1 MLLIILI
8 VSALVLIAGALILSY
23 WIFKLG
29 FLHTPNPNQD
39 QYRIP
44 DNEQY
49 AVHKERM
56 HSLIA
61 ELDAIPYEPVTI
73 TSHDGLKLF
82 GRYYHFEDG
91 APVHI
96 EFHGYKSL
104 ALRDFCGGNSIVR
117 SLRHNTILVD
127 QRAHGMSEGNAIT
140 YGIKERHDCLTWI
153 EYVISRFGN
162 DTKIFISGV
171 SMGAATVLMATSL
184 PLPQNVVGVIADCP
198 YSSPKE
204 IILKV
209 GKDLKLPSNIMVP
222 FLHIAARIFGHFSL
236 TETDS
241 IESVKVSKVPIL
253 LIHGED
259 DNFVPYEMSL
269 RIAKAC
275 SSELTFLSVPGAGHA
290 LSYMVNA
297 KMYEEA
303 MVRFIENCL
312 K

>member
-1 MLLIILI
+1 MLLIILSII
-8 VSALVLIAGALILSY
+8 VAVLITATLAISY
-23 WIFKLG
+23 WIFKIA
-29 FLHTPNPNQD
+29 FRHIPDPEQD
-39 QYRIP
+39 QYRLP
-44 DNEQY
+44 NNEQY
-49 AVHKERM
+49 AIHKDRM
-56 HSLIA
+56 ISLIS
-61 ELDAIPYEPVTI
+61 ELDAIPYEPVTV

-96 EFHGYKSL
+96 ELHGYKSL
-104 ALRDFCGGNSIVR
+104 ALRDFCGGNAIIR
-117 SLRHNTILVD
+117 SLKHNTLLID
-127 QRAHGMSEGNAIT
+127 QRAHGMSEGKTIA
-140 YGIKERHDCLTWI
+140 YGIKERQDCLTWI
-153 EYVISRFGN
+153 EYIISRFGS
-162 DTKIFISGV
+162 DTKIFLSGV

-184 PLPQNVVGVIADCP
+184 PLPKNVVGVIADCP

-209 GKDLKLPSNIMVP
+209 GRDLRLPSKLMIP
-222 FLHIAARIFGHFSL
+222 FLHIAARLFGHFKI

-275 SSELTFLSVPGAGHA
+275 ASELTFVSVPGAGHA
-290 LSYMVNA
+290 LSYMIDS
-297 KMYEEA
+297 KKYEDA
-303 MVRFIENCL
+303 TVKFIEDCL